1 LGPSSLGLFLE
12 GTTLKIMQ
20 STYNG
25 LELPKT
31 GEPIEYKDGQFTVPD
46 HPIIPFIEGDGT
58 GRDIWKASQRVFD
71 AAVEKAYGGKR
82 AIHWFEIFA
91 GEKAYRQF
99 NNWLPD
105 DSVAAARDLRVSIK
119 GPLTT
124 PVGGGIRSLNVAL
137 RQILDLYACVR
148 PVKYYQGVPSPV
160 KHPEKLDIVIY
171 RENTEDVYAGVEF
184 KQGTEDAARL
194 ISFLNDDLLKGT
206 KKKVRTDSGVGIKPI
221 SIFGTKRLVR
231 YAIRQALET
240 GRKTVTLVHKGN
252 IQKFTEGAFR
262 EWGYEVATEE
272 FRGQTVTERES
283 WILGNV
289 ESKPGISIE
298 ENAALIEPGIEF
310 GSPAFR
316 ESLYAE
322 VKGVLDSI
330 GKSHGNGAWKQKVMI
345 NDRIADSIFQQI
357 IIRPEDYSIL
367 ATSNLN
373 GDYISDAAAA
383 QVGGLGIAPGANI
396 GDGYAV
402 FEATHGT
409 APKYADKDVINPGS
423 VILSGVMLL
432 EFIGWKEA
440 AKMIENAMEKTI
452 QQKSVTYDFERQLA
466 GATKVG
472 TSEFATR
479 IIGNM

>member
-1 LGPSSLGLFLE
+1 
-12 GTTLKIMQ
+12 MQ
-20 STYNG
+20 SSYNG
-25 LELPKT
+25 LALPAD
-31 GEPIEYKDGQFTVPD
+31 GAPIDYKDGQFTVPD
-46 HPIIPFIEGDGT
+46 NPIVPFIEGDGT

-82 AIHWFEIFA
+82 AIKWFEIYA
-91 GEKAYRQF
+91 GEKAFRQF
-99 NNWLPD
+99 HTWLPD
-105 DSVAAARDLRVSIK
+105 DTVNAARDLRVSIK

-137 RQILDLYACVR
+137 RQILDLYSCVR
-148 PVKYYQGVPSPV
+148 PVKYYSGVPSPV
-160 KHPEKLDIVIY
+160 KHPEKLDILLF
-171 RENTEDVYAGVEF
+171 RENTEDVYSGIEF
-184 KQGTEDAARL
+184 KQGSADAAKL
-194 ISFLNDDLLKGT
+194 IDFLNNDLLQ
-206 KKKVRTDSGVGIKPI
+206 KKENGGGKKQVRIDSGVGIKPI

-231 YAIRQALET
+231 AAIREALKT

-262 EWGYEVATEE
+262 EWGYEVATQE
-272 FRGQTVTERES
+272 FRNDVVTERES

-289 ESKPGISIE
+289 EANPSITIE
-298 ENAALIEPGIEF
+298 ENAALIEPGLEF
-310 GSPAFR
+310 GTDAFR
-316 ESLYAE
+316 QELYAE
-322 VKGVLDSI
+322 VKAVLDAI
-330 GKSHGNGAWKQKVMI
+330 GKSHGNGAWKKKILV

-357 IIRPEDYSIL
+357 IIRPEDYSVL

-409 APKYADKDVINPGS
+409 APKYADKDMINPGS

-440 AKMIENAMEKTI
+440 AKLVEDSLEKTI
-452 QQKSVTYDFERQLA
+452 VQKTVTYDFARQLD

-472 TSEFATR
+472 TSEFASK
-479 IIGNM
+479 IIANM